1 MRKKNVYVQV
11 YDKVKKK
18 MDKKK
23 ITMDMVEKAE
33 TQTQSKKSYVNNKKI
48 M

>member
-23 ITMDMVEKAE
+23 ITMECCDR
-33 TQTQSKKSYVNNKKI
+33 
-48 M
+48 